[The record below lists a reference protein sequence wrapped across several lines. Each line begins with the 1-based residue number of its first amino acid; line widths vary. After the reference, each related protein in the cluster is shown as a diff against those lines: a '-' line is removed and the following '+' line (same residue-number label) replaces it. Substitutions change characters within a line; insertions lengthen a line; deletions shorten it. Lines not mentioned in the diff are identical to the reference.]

1 MNVASQENAMATVV
15 KLRPTVDAATA
26 ALETAAQHRVRLGS
40 RGLSALFTVLLGASV
55 VILVTALAAML
66 FYKGELV
73 RIGPDNC
80 YIGEGP
86 PNSVAFGSLPLPHR
100 LVYCLVGIVRATP
113 IIMLFWSLRTLFGL
127 YAKGQVFSRS
137 AAESFS
143 RIGGWLCA
151 YALSPFVCHLALSAT
166 GYEIDRNWAHMASV
180 QAFVLGLLVLVIG
193 QVMRVG
199 REIEEDREAFV

>member
-1 MNVASQENAMATVV
+1 MPTVV
-15 KLRPTVDAATA
+15 KLRPVIATRPA
-26 ALETAAQHRVRLGS
+26 VETAAQRRVRLGS
-40 RGLSALFTVLLGASV
+40 RGLSLLFTVLLALSMA
-55 VILVTALAAML
+55 ILVTALATML

-86 PNSVAFGSLPLPHR
+86 PNSVAFGSLPLVHR
-100 LVYCLVGIVRATP
+100 LVYCVVGIVRATP

-127 YAKGQVFSRS
+127 YARGQVFSP
-137 AAESFS
+137 AAGRGFS

-166 GYEIDRNWAHMASV
+166 GYEIDKNWAHMASL

-193 QVMRVG
+193 QVMQVG
-199 REIEEDREAFV
+199 REIEEDREAFI

>member
-1 MNVASQENAMATVV
+1 MTTVV
-15 KLRPTVDAATA
+15 KLKPRAETLPTP
-26 ALETAAQHRVRLGS
+26 ETPAQRRVRLGS
-40 RGLSALFTVLLGASV
+40 RGLVWLFTGLLALSSA
-55 VILVTALAAML
+55 ILAAALITMI

-100 LVYCLVGIVRATP
+100 LIYGLVGIVRATP
-113 IIMLFWSLRTLFGL
+113 IIMLFWSLRSLFSL
-127 YAKGQVFSRS
+127 YAAGRVFTPANGR
-137 AAESFS
+137 SFS

-166 GYEIDRNWAHMASV
+166 GYEIDRNWAHIASV

-193 QVMRVG
+193 QVMQVG